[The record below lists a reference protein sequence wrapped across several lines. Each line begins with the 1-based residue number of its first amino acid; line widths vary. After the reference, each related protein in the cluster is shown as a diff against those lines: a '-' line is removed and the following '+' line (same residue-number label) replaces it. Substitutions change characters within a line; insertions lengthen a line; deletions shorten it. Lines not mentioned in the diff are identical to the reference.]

1 MYEYL
6 AYTNA
11 IAIQPITLIN
21 KCVSL
26 LFCQDF
32 ENRSNLKLLFSDFY
46 FSTHKLTR
54 GIITRRYDSKDG
66 HEQEDQ
72 SKTNPLRKCLSLGGS
87 FLSHCFISTMF
98 ILSDL
103 VNGNKGDRRD
113 NNKIYRIYDQS
124 IRSILAPC
132 M

>member
-32 ENRSNLKLLFSDFY
+32 ENRSKLKLLFSDLF
-46 FSTHKLTR
+46 FHTQTHSELA
-54 GIITRRYDSKDG
+54 RRYDSKDG
-66 HEQEDQ
+66 HEQEVQ

-113 NNKIYRIYDQS
+113 NNKIYQIYDQS